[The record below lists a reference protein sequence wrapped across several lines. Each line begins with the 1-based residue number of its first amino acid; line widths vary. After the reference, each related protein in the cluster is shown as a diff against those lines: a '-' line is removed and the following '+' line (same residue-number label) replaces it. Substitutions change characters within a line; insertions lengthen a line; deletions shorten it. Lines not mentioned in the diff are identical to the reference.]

1 MYLNRTHISPYY
13 ISSELPVGGLPIGH
27 LRHCPLACLFI
38 CWYLHMHLHVHLW
51 LTISLSVGPS
61 VNLSVD
67 ARSRLTALTTT
78 ERCLDASS
86 LFTQEFL
93 VVSGFIASPFG
104 KYHMLANMY
113 YNMHRMVYA
122 VAPWILSHP
131 TLHSVNEVSDN
142 KEMRFNIFDK

>member
-1 MYLNRTHISPYY
+1 
-13 ISSELPVGGLPIGH
+13 
-27 LRHCPLACLFI
+27 
-38 CWYLHMHLHVHLW
+38 MHLHVHLR
-51 LTISLSVGPS
+51 LTIGPS
-61 VNLSVD
+61 VHLLVD
-67 ARSRLTALTTT
+67 ARYRLTALTTT
-78 ERCLDASS
+78 KRCLDAFF

-104 KYHMLANMY
+104 KNHMLANMY

-142 KEMRFNIFDK
+142 KETRFNIFNK